1 MQDFISIKADINGS
15 IPPVTVK
22 QFDNNSRFL
31 HVTLT
36 DSDLSGE
43 CHRVFQMTDCTA
55 RLLISLG
62 QDRFEYVEGEIDDAE
77 DGVVTFLLPG
87 SVTQTDGEYECE
99 ICIFGDNNQTRPVI
113 STKPFTLKVEQSIRN
128 DSAILATP
136 GLSTLDE
143 MIFDVREL
151 SDQMKLY
158 GVTPEMFG
166 AVGDGQNDDY
176 RAIQDCVD
184 YAFRHGT
191 SVEFGNKTYAVSNTV
206 RLYANCIYNG
216 NNCTI
221 RQTANKPVMATYKY
235 FDATRSG
242 YHITINDFF
251 LEGNISHA
259 ENDGLIL
266 CGWYIRVNNVNVQ
279 NVGGHGI
286 VVTSFDVDG
295 NEVSATTLVEGM
307 IRNTRVKSGV
317 NKYPFYQRCDHV
329 TITDWRVENC
339 IFSSDYCECFMKFNR
354 IAGWF
359 LSDVQCYGL
368 STNAGLYADFGTS
381 TQLTNI
387 VLDGITR
394 YGMCFRSQ
402 LGPVHLANIRM
413 IVHQEMPDAYNQP
426 TVYQT
431 PPTIYAI
438 RQEGGSGIPR
448 VLDAVNVSVTIPDNV
463 TPSGVF
469 LHDGWRYIF
478 NMVNPSF
485 IQHNSELDYLLFAR
499 KTNEDIFRLNGL
511 EMDDATHVNVPFDTL
526 ARRYHL
532 SRYSTGSE
540 TLTLTIS
547 PVRPVK
553 CSGLL
558 VIIGEV
564 NGAQRG
570 NSVYSIGLF
579 RRGTA
584 QPCQLLSQQ
593 SGYEFT
599 NVRVVYDAQK
609 NAYTISATT
618 PDTGNC
624 TYSMNVIF

>member
-1 MQDFISIKADINGS
+1 
-15 IPPVTVK
+15 
-22 QFDNNSRFL
+22 
-31 HVTLT
+31 
-36 DSDLSGE
+36 
-43 CHRVFQMTDCTA
+43 
-55 RLLISLG
+55 
-62 QDRFEYVEGEIDDAE
+62 
-77 DGVVTFLLPG
+77 
-87 SVTQTDGEYECE
+87 
-99 ICIFGDNNQTRPVI
+99 
-113 STKPFTLKVEQSIRN
+113 
-128 DSAILATP
+128 
-136 GLSTLDE
+136 
-143 MIFDVREL
+143 
-151 SDQMKLY
+151 
-158 GVTPEMFG
+158 
-166 AVGDGQNDDY
+166 
-176 RAIQDCVD
+176 
-184 YAFRHGT
+184 
-191 SVEFGNKTYAVSNTV
+191 
-206 RLYANCIYNG
+206 
-216 NNCTI
+216 
-221 RQTANKPVMATYKY
+221 
-235 FDATRSG
+235 
-242 YHITINDFF
+242 
-251 LEGNISHA
+251 
-259 ENDGLIL
+259 
-266 CGWYIRVNNVNVQ
+266 
-279 NVGGHGI
+279 
-286 VVTSFDVDG
+286 
-295 NEVSATTLVEGM
+295 
-307 IRNTRVKSGV
+307 
-317 NKYPFYQRCDHV
+317 
-329 TITDWRVENC
+329 
-339 IFSSDYCECFMKFNR
+339 
-354 IAGWF
+354 
-359 LSDVQCYGL
+359 
-368 STNAGLYADFGTS
+368 
-381 TQLTNI
+381 
-387 VLDGITR
+387 
-394 YGMCFRSQ
+394 MCFRSQ